1 MYKSRVTGSSGS
13 GAARHNDKSSGR
25 YNIGTRL
32 IDEDEFKQGKKS
44 QISSVTSC

>member
-13 GAARHNDKSSGR
+13 SAARYNDKPGGR

-32 IDEDEFKQGKKS
+32 IDEDEFKQG
-44 QISSVTSC
+44 TLFYLP